1 MLLPEKRYFV
11 RFVARAHTLAHTVT
25 LYLSVR
31 RNCEKAHLLLSTGV
45 QCQRDKWD
53 AHTQRIHGQPA
64 DNLALERWRS
74 EVMQYIN
81 AETVLREPPSIDQ
94 IKKHLKHRH
103 QPRSIG
109 AAVELFL
116 QTYGEHNR
124 ASTIRTTHS
133 LLRTFIKTARLENT
147 PLDISPS
154 TLENRL
160 TEAKKEYTGSSFGI
174 IMSHLNNALRMAVR
188 EGLAENNPMDK
199 INLKQLKRNP
209 AGRKTREVPPY
220 TELAERLKAAPPGKC
235 YHIANI
241 QLLTALSFADTV
253 SLTIKNFVHDGNTL
267 YIVGYRK
274 KTDVH
279 YLIPIKQEVFD
290 LWNAYNY
297 SNVNYEGY
305 RQWIKKHLGVKP
317 HDLRHAKAR
326 ELLNLGLSLEAVSRV
341 LGHAS
346 TQMTLN
352 YAPIQGRK
360 LLDREINLMLLR

>member
-11 RFVARAHTLAHTVT
+11 RFVARTHTLAHTVT
-25 LYLSVR
+25 IYLSVR
-31 RNCEKAHLLLSTGV
+31 RNCEKAHLVLSTGV
-45 QCQRDKWD
+45 QCCRADWD
-53 AHTQRIHGQPA
+53 AHTQHIHGQPA

-74 EVMQYIN
+74 NVMQYIN
-81 AETVLREPPSIDQ
+81 AETVLREPPTIDQ

-124 ASTIRTTHS
+124 KSTIRATRS
-133 LLRTFIKTARLENT
+133 LLRTFVKTARLENM

-160 TEAKKEYTGSSFGI
+160 TEAKKEYTGTSFGI
-174 IMSHLNNALRMAVR
+174 IMSHLNNAFRMAVR
-188 EGLAENNPMDK
+188 EELTENNPLDK
-199 INLKQLKRNP
+199 INLKRLKRNTE
-209 AGRKTREVPPY
+209 GHKTREVLPY
-220 TELAERLKAAPPGKC
+220 AQLIENLKAAPPDKC
-235 YHIANI
+235 HYIAQM
-241 QLLTALSFADTV
+241 QLYTALSFADTV
-253 SLTIKNFVHDGNTL
+253 NLTIKNFVRDGNTL
-267 YIVGYRK
+267 YLTGRRQ
-274 KTDVH
+274 KTDVD
-279 YLIPIKQEVFD
+279 YLIPINQEVFD
-290 LWNAYNY
+290 LWNTSHTKVPYN
-297 SNVNYEGY
+297 NY
-305 RQWIKKHLGVKP
+305 RQWVVKHLGAKP

-326 ELLNLGLSLEAVSRV
+326 DLLNLGMSMEAVSRV